1 MTRRL
6 AAILAADVAGYSR
19 LMHENEE
26 ATHAQFIEVMSGVVE
41 PAIAQHGGR
50 AVKST
55 GDGFLAEFGS
65 AVEAVGCALQFQND
79 IAVITADDPDQMR
92 LEFRVGIHLGEVIV
106 EDRDIYGDGVNIA
119 ARLDGLADP
128 GGIMVSEA
136 VHENVRGR
144 LSCGFE
150 DLGDQQVKNIA
161 RPLRVFRVLPT
172 ALRAEPAAR
181 HSIAS
186 EKPSVVVLPFQNLS
200 NDPEQDHFVDGIVE
214 DVTTALARFHWL
226 FVIARKSAF
235 AYKGR
240 DVDVREVGRELG
252 ARYVVEGS
260 LRKAGNR
267 LRISGQAARADTGA
281 HLWVERY
288 DYDLIDVFAAQD
300 ETTAKIVSALVP
312 VLERA
317 EIERARRK
325 PAQNLDAYDLYLRA
339 LAAHRTPSQTCNE
352 EARTLIRHALTLD
365 PYFVPAL
372 VLADASIAA
381 GVAKGWLPTEALA
394 SALRHARFAVELAPE
409 DADALAALALRMAAM
424 TGDGDQAVALA
435 RRATMANPYSKS
447 VWCKSGYT
455 CLYAGEHEQALDLLR
470 HSQQLGS
477 DDDEG
482 WSGIGYALV
491 GTGRDNEAIEAA
503 RRAAHHN
510 PGSTDALLIL
520 AAGLALTDH
529 RDEAAAAIR
538 RLLQL
543 DANCSIGAVRRQ
555 FGLTEMGGIRLCEG
569 LRRAGL
575 AETIV
580 RPVRGGEAAADG
592 GNAAAILALHVP
604 QEPRRILLVSQP
616 DVPTRE
622 ITIGPA
628 PLLIGRAADADL
640 VLNDNRVSRAHC
652 RITLASG
659 EVSAT
664 DLNSTNG
671 TLVDGRLTTGTTA
684 LKPGAVLQIGSCRLE
699 YRCEDPFDPEGT
711 IGAASLDSLPEL
723 MRRHGFAGGD

>member
-19 LMHENEE
+19 LMHENED
-26 ATHAQFIEVMSGVVE
+26 ATHAQFSETMSGVIE

-50 AVKST
+50 TVKST

-92 LEFRVGIHLGEVIV
+92 LEFRVGINLGEVIV

-119 ARLDGLADP
+119 ARLHGLADP

-172 ALRAEPAAR
+172 ATRAEPAAR
-181 HSIAS
+181 RLTPS
-186 EKPSVVVLPFQNLS
+186 EKPSIVVLPFQNLS
-200 NDPEQDHFVDGIVE
+200 NDSEQDHFADGIVE
-214 DVTTALARFHWL
+214 DITTALSRFHSL

-240 DVDVREVGRELG
+240 DIDVREVGRELG
-252 ARYVVEGS
+252 VRYVVEGS

-267 LRISGQAARADTGA
+267 LRICGQAARADTGA

-300 ETTAKIVSALVP
+300 EMTARIVSALVP
-312 VLERA
+312 TLERA

-325 PAQNLDAYDLYLRA
+325 PVQSLDAYDLYLRA
-339 LAAHRTPSQTCNE
+339 LAAHRAASQSSNE
-352 EARTLIRHALTLD
+352 EARTLIRHALMLD

-372 VLADASIAA
+372 VLAEASVAA
-381 GVAKGWLPTEALA
+381 GVAKGWLPPEALA
-394 SALRHARFAVELAPE
+394 SALRDARLAVELAPE
-409 DADALAALALRMAAM
+409 DADALAALALRTAAV
-424 TGDGDQAVALA
+424 TGDGDQALVLA
-435 RRATMANPYSKS
+435 RRATVANPYSTS
-447 VWCKSGYT
+447 VWCKSGYA
-455 CLYAGEHEQALDLLR
+455 CLYAGKHQQALDLFR
-470 HSQQLGS
+470 HSQRLGL

-482 WSGIGYALV
+482 WSGIGYALI
-491 GTGRDNEAIEAA
+491 GIGRDHEAIEAA

-520 AAGLALTDH
+520 AAGLALADH
-529 RDEAAAAIR
+529 GDEAALAIR
-538 RLLQL
+538 RLLKL
-543 DANCSIGAVRRQ
+543 DATCSIGAARRR
-555 FGLTEMGGIRLCEG
+555 FGLSAMGGVRLCEG
-569 LRRAGL
+569 LSRAGL
-575 AETIV
+575 AETTV
-580 RPVRGGEAAADG
+580 RPVRGSQVAAEE
-592 GNAAAILALHVP
+592 GNTAAVRALHLA
-604 QEPRRILLVSQP
+604 QEPRRILLLSQP
-616 DVPTRE
+616 DVPIRE
-622 ITIGPA
+622 IAIGTT
-628 PLLIGRAADADL
+628 PLLIGRGADADV
-640 VLNDNRVSRAHC
+640 VLNDSRVSRAHC
-652 RITLASG
+652 RIRFAHG
-659 EVSAT
+659 EVTAT

-671 TLVDGRLTTGTTA
+671 TLVDGRLTTGTAA

-711 IGAASLDSLPEL
+711 IGAGSPGSLPEL
-723 MRRHGFAGGD
+723 MRRHGFQA